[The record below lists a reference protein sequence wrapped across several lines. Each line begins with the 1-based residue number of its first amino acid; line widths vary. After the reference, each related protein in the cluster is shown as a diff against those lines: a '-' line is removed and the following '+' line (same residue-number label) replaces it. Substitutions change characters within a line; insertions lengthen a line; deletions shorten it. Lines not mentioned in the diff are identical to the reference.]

1 MINSI
6 DNVIWLLKNRKHFKN
21 WKKRQFSS
29 PSPEFIK
36 HDVLKSNTLENCL
49 WIESG
54 TYYGNTTN
62 VLSKIANKVISIEAD
77 ERLFNLAKK
86 KFEKIKNIEIVLG
99 KSEDLLKNILIKNYT
114 HKNICIY
121 LDAHLCQDHLINK
134 KTFGNEEAGTP
145 IKMELNS
152 IENEKNNFDNI
163 NLLIDDIRLFDA
175 NFQNYP
181 SKNYLVD
188 WCKKNNFKWEILHD
202 IFLAKYKG

>member
-6 DNVIWLLKNRKHFKN
+6 NNIIWLLKNRKHFKN

-36 HDVLKSNTLENCL
+36 HNILKSNTLENCL

-62 VLSKIANKVISIEAD
+62 VLSKIANKIISIEAD
-77 ERLFNLAKK
+77 EKLYNLAKK
-86 KFEKIKNIEIVLG
+86 KFEKIKNVEIVFG

-114 HKNICIY
+114 HKNVCFY
-121 LDAHLCQDHLINK
+121 LDAHLCQDHLTNK
-134 KTFGNEEAGTP
+134 KTFGNEESGTP
-145 IKMELNS
+145 IEIELNS

>member
-6 DNVIWLLKNRKHFKN
+6 NNIIWLLKNRKHFKN
-21 WKKRQFSS
+21 WKKRQFSP

-36 HDVLKSNTLENCL
+36 HGILKSNTLENCL

-62 VLSKIANKVISIEAD
+62 MLSKIANKVISIEAD
-77 ERLFNLAKK
+77 ERLSNLAKK
-86 KFEKIKNIEIVLG
+86 KFEKTENIEIILG
-99 KSEDLLKNILIKNYT
+99 KSEDLLKDILIKNYIY
-114 HKNICIY
+114 KNICIY
-121 LDAHLCQDHLINK
+121 LDAHLCQDHIVYK
-134 KTFGNEEAGTP
+134 KTFGDEETGTP
-145 IKMELNS
+145 IKMELSS
-152 IENEKNNFDNI
+152 IKNEKNNFDNI

-188 WCKKNNFKWEILHD
+188 WCEKNNFKWEILQD
-202 IFLAKYKG
+202 IFIAKYKN

>member
-1 MINSI
+1 MFHSINNI
-6 DNVIWLLKNRKHFKN
+6 IWLLKNRKYFKN
-21 WKKRQFSS
+21 WKKRQFSP

-36 HDVLKSNTLENCL
+36 HDILKSNTLENCL

-54 TYYGNTTN
+54 TYYGDTTN
-62 VLSKIANKVISIEAD
+62 MLSKIANKVISIEAD
-77 ERLFNLAKK
+77 ERLSNLAKK
-86 KFEKIKNIEIVLG
+86 KFEKTKNIEIILG
-99 KSEDLLKNILIKNYT
+99 KSEDLLKNILKKNYIY
-114 HKNICIY
+114 KNVCIY

-134 KTFGNEEAGTP
+134 KTFGNEETGTP

-152 IENEKNNFDNI
+152 IEKEKNNFDNI

-188 WCKKNNFKWEILHD
+188 WCEKNSFKWEILQD
-202 IFLAKYKG
+202 IFIAKYKN